1 MNLWRLSLH
10 SAFAASIMK
19 VTYGIEV
26 KDSSNEYVHIAEEV
40 ITGFNEAAQP
50 GHFLVDNIEWRKCG
64 KDVGGF
70 TLTVLTFG
78 SEIYSGMG
86 PRSWLPTESRVLQG
100 LWFTDAQQ
108 AFRCRPNSTSKSN
121 HGPISMSLHSKL
133 VPGFWHCCSF
143 HCYRYDRPCKCIT
156 GQGGSRASRSQGY

>member
-1 MNLWRLSLH
+1 MLTKPRLNLLC

-64 KDVGGF
+64 KMRESS
-70 TLTVLTFG
+70 T
-78 SEIYSGMG
+78 
-86 PRSWLPTESRVLQG
+86 RS
-100 LWFTDAQQ
+100 
-108 AFRCRPNSTSKSN
+108 
-121 HGPISMSLHSKL
+121 
-133 VPGFWHCCSF
+133 FWHLAVKYIPAWIPGAGFQRKAKYYKHYGLQMLNKPFDAVQKALVGSNTLWLWLSCGLLFLGYRISSSF
-143 HCYRYDRPCKCIT
+143 HCYWNDWANECI
-156 GQGGSRASRSQGY
+156 R